1 MTATTFKNFEAI
13 ELRSFCKS
21 IFLAMG
27 SSENDAIQAADVL
40 VEADLRGIDS
50 HGVARLSGYVRL
62 WESNRINMQPN
73 VKLIQSKL
81 AAGTLDGDGGLG
93 LIVGPKAMQL
103 AIEKAENTGCGFIS
117 VTNSN
122 HFGIASYHALMATNK
137 NMIGIA
143 MTNASPLVAPTY
155 SRERLLGTNPM
166 CFAIP
171 GGKYPPFIADLATSA
186 AANGKLEIAERKGKP
201 LPLGW
206 LQDKYGNDTTIPSD
220 LKAGGALMP
229 LGSNEELGSHK
240 GYALSAVVDIFCG
253 VLSGANYGPWV
264 PPFVS
269 FLPLA
274 ENMPGKGLGHFF
286 GVLNIEAFRDL
297 PEFEKNMEQWT
308 ERFKMTT
315 R

>member
-1 MTATTFKNFEAI
+1 M
-13 ELRSFCKS
+13 
-21 IFLAMG
+21 
-27 SSENDAIQAADVL
+27 
-40 VEADLRGIDS
+40 
-50 HGVARLSGYVRL
+50 
-62 WESNRINMQPN
+62 
-73 VKLIQSKL
+73 
-81 AAGTLDGDGGLG
+81 
-93 LIVGPKAMQL
+93 
-103 AIEKAENTGCGFIS
+103 
-117 VTNSN
+117 
-122 HFGIASYHALMATNK
+122 
-137 NMIGIA
+137 
-143 MTNASPLVAPTY
+143 
-155 SRERLLGTNPM
+155 
-166 CFAIP
+166 
-171 GGKYPPFIADLATSA
+171 
-186 AANGKLEIAERKGKP
+186 EIAERKGKP

-297 PEFEKNMEQWT
+297 PEFEKNMEQWI
-308 ERFKMTT
+308 ERFKASTPVKNDNPVIIPGEPEYNCKLERST
-315 R
+315 NGIPIIDKVIEDLEVLGRKFNINF